1 MRLDDNE
8 IGLIIVGSLV
18 ALLILCVLAA
28 CVILKITDLEKVL
41 TVIGGIVSSAITGI
55 LAYMKGKSD
64 AEKAAIATATLAP
77 TTEALS
83 PPAPPALLAPS
94 SPVTPTIDELH
105 TMSDNID
112 KMVTANVDMEKLRA
126 GAR

>member
-83 PPAPPALLAPS
+83 PPAPPAPLAPS

>member
-83 PPAPPALLAPS
+83 PPAPLAPS